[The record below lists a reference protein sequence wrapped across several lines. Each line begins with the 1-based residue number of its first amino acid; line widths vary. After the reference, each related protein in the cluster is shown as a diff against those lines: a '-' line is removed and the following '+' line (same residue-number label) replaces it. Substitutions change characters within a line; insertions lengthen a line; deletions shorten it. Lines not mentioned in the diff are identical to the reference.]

1 MKNLKRCSIL
11 KEGNTHY
18 SDSSKPLD
26 KLFDDMDNAKDKF
39 FKDIDKALPKEVT
52 YVSRLEQEITQLK
65 DIVKGYRFE
74 NTTLKEEITD
84 LKERIKDD
92 DDLYEIYQDLKQE
105 NTTLKK
111 SLSKAGELI
120 EELKDIPLVEFNV
133 HENFQLKEELE
144 KAEDAL
150 ITSINENTKL
160 KEKLKFK
167 NLPLNKRIEE
177 EYITRR
183 ENEDKQ
189 KKEVL

>member
-1 MKNLKRCSIL
+1 MNKYEKLAEPGKMINNIFANIGAGTEAGKNLKRCSVL

-74 NTTLKEEITD
+74 NTTLKEENFS
-84 LKERIKDD
+84 LK
-92 DDLYEIYQDLKQE
+92 
-105 NTTLKK
+105 T
-111 SLSKAGELI
+111 
-120 EELKDIPLVEFNV
+120 
-133 HENFQLKEELE
+133 ELE
-144 KAEDAL
+144 SADDIL
-150 ITSINENTKL
+150 TMQR
-160 KEKLKFK
+160 KEIEISR
-167 NLPLNKRIEE
+167 LPLNERLEQ
-177 EYITRR
+177 EYINKR

-189 KKEVL
+189 KKEKK

>member
-1 MKNLKRCSIL
+1 MPNKYEKVAEAGKIMPNKYQALA
-11 KEGNTHY
+11 E
-18 SDSSKPLD
+18 PF
-26 KLFDDMDNAKDKF
+26 KLM
-39 FKDIDKALPKEVT
+39 DKAIEDFNKSTDSMFSEIT

-74 NTTLKEEITD
+74 TATLKE
-84 LKERIKDD
+84 
-92 DDLYEIYQDLKQE
+92 
-105 NTTLKK
+105 
-111 SLSKAGELI
+111 
-120 EELKDIPLVEFNV
+120 
-133 HENFQLKEELE
+133 ENFQLKEELE